1 MDKKSLSE
9 TDIRTKFITP
19 AIQAAGWD
27 MLRQVREEVTFTAG
41 RIVVRGRLHTRG
53 TAKRADYVLFHQPNL
68 PLAVIEAKD
77 NKQSVGSGMQQA
89 LDYAETLDVPFVFSS
104 NGDGFLFHDR
114 TQTSGQVETELSLIE
129 FPSPA
134 ELWARYCLWRGIVNE
149 AQSRI
154 EAPYYD
160 DGSGRTPRYYQ
171 VNAINRTVEA
181 VARGQKRVLLVMAT
195 GTGKTYT
202 AFQIIW
208 RLWKSGAKKRI
219 LFLADRNILIDQ
231 TMVNDFRPFKG
242 AMAKLSPN
250 AKGIETVNAQ
260 GQVTHRLPSAVQQQ
274 GLCFIGPSPRWI
286 RALGH
291 KTQAR
296 AFMAGQ
302 GMPQAPSSP
311 VLASS
316 DEALVAA
323 ARIGYPVLVKP
334 AGGGGG
340 IGMLPARDAQELA
353 AAWAKAS
360 GIAAKF
366 FGTAELYLERLIEAP
381 RHIEFQVLGDRHGEV
396 RILFERDCSVQRRHQ
411 KVLEE
416 ARPVGIPEAQLADMR
431 LLLSGLLARIGYDV
445 IGTVEMLYT
454 PQDGFVFLE
463 MNTRLQVEHP
473 VTEYITGTDL
483 VEWQLRVASGQPLP
497 LRQEQLAIHGHAIE
511 ARLYA
516 EDADRGF
523 LPSTGT
529 LRRLRLPIP
538 SAHVRVDTGVEEGD
552 SITPYYDPM
561 IAKLIVWDVDRDAA
575 LRRMSQA
582 LADCQV
588 VGVTTNAGFL
598 RRLVNTDSF
607 AHAKLDTALI
617 EREQAALSAVGET
630 DDALWQLA
638 AVAAVAGTAGA
649 STDARDPHSPWQAQD
664 GWRLGASAPR
674 VLPLQQGE
682 RRHTLKVWTQA
693 GGWRV
698 QCDDAAP
705 MRVTGTADA
714 QGLAVQLGERRWTLQ
729 LLRDGDQLYLFGA
742 DGQHRFT
749 LHDPVGE
756 SDHAVADAGS
766 LLAPMPGRIVATLV
780 AAGTEVKRGTPLVV
794 LEAMKMEHTLQAPA
808 DGTVKGYRAKAGDQV
823 GDGAVLVDFEA
834 A

>member
-1 MDKKSLSE
+1 MF
-9 TDIRTKFITP
+9 TKVLI
-19 AIQAAGWD
+19 AN
-27 MLRQVREEVTFTAG
+27 
-41 RIVVRGRLHTRG
+41 RGEIACRVIATCRRLGIAT
-53 TAKRADYVLFHQPNL
+53 V
-68 PLAVIEAKD
+68 AVYSD
-77 NKQSVGSGMQQA
+77 
-89 LDYAETLDVPFVFSS
+89 
-104 NGDGFLFHDR
+104 
-114 TQTSGQVETELSLIE
+114 
-129 FPSPA
+129 
-134 ELWARYCLWRGIVNE
+134 
-149 AQSRI
+149 
-154 EAPYYD
+154 
-160 DGSGRTPRYYQ
+160 
-171 VNAINRTVEA
+171 
-181 VARGQKRVLLVMAT
+181 
-195 GTGKTYT
+195 
-202 AFQIIW
+202 
-208 RLWKSGAKKRI
+208 
-219 LFLADRNILIDQ
+219 ADRNARHVRLADEAIHIGPAAARESYLRGDALLDAARLTGAQAIHPGYGFLSE
-231 TMVNDFRPFKG
+231 NADF
-242 AMAKLSPN
+242 ADAC
-250 AKGIETVNAQ
+250 AAAGIT
-260 GQVTHRLPSAVQQQ
+260 
-274 GLCFIGPSPRWI
+274 FIGPPASAI
-286 RALGH
+286 RAMGDKSAAKALMAKAGVPLTPGYH
-291 KTQAR
+291 GDQQEPSFLREQAD
-296 AFMAGQ
+296 A
-302 GMPQAPSSP
+302 
-311 VLASS
+311 
-316 DEALVAA
+316 
-323 ARIGYPVLVKP
+323 IGYPVLIKAS
-334 AGGGGG
+334 AGGGGK
-340 IGMLPARDAQELA
+340 GMRKVERSEDFVDALA
-353 AAWAKAS
+353 SCQREAASA
-360 GIAAKF
+360 
-366 FGTAELYLERLIEAP
+366 FGNDHVLVEKYVERP
-381 RHIEFQVLGDRHGEV
+381 RHIEIQVFGDSHGEAV
-396 RILFERDCSVQRRHQ
+396 YLFERDCSVQRRHQ

-416 ARPVGIPEAQLADMR
+416 APAPGMSAERRAAMGKAAVDAARAVGYVGA
-431 LLLSGLLARIGYDV
+431 
-445 IGTVEMLYT
+445 GTVEFIAG
-454 PQDGFVFLE
+454 PDGDFYFME

-483 VEWQLRVASGQPLP
+483 VEWQLRVASGLPLP

-529 LRRLRLPIP
+529 LRRLRLPAP

-617 EREQAALSAVGET
+617 EREQAALSAAGDT

-638 AVAAVAGTAGA
+638 AVAAVASTAGA
-649 STDARDPHSPWQAQD
+649 GSDARDPHSPWQAQD

-682 RRHTLKVWTQA
+682 RRHTLKVWAQA
-693 GGWRV
+693 DGWRV

-705 MRVTGTADA
+705 VQVIGTASM
-714 QGLAVQLGERRWTLQ
+714 QGLTVQLGERRWSLQ

-756 SDHAVADAGS
+756 SDHAVADGGS
-766 LLAPMPGRIVATLV
+766 LLAPMPGKIVATLV
-780 AAGTEVKRGTPLVV
+780 AAGTEVQRGTPLVV